1 MLRQRFLII
10 DANALIHRAYHALP
24 PLRTSKGEGIWAV
37 YGFIL
42 VLTKALRELQPDFI
56 VAAFD
61 LPGPTFRHR
70 EFKDYKAKR
79 AKTPD
84 DLSSQ
89 IPRVKE
95 ALESFNV
102 LTLEKEGFEAD
113 DIIGTIAKNIS
124 ELGPNSIE
132 TIIISGDLDN
142 LQLIDEKTKVY
153 TMKKGLKD
161 TILYD
166 TEQVKARYGIGPEQ
180 IVDFK
185 ALRGDPSDN
194 IPGVSGVGEKTAI
207 KLIQAF
213 GTLKKLYQEI
223 EEKTEEVQRLKPQL
237 VDRLLAN
244 KEQAFLSQVL
254 AQIKKDLPIDFDLKK
269 CQWNYDREKVRRF
282 FEKME
287 FYTLLKRI

>member
-1 MLRQRFLII
+1 MLKQRSLII

-24 PLRTSKGEGIWAV
+24 PLKTSKGEGIWVV

-42 VLTKALRELQPDFI
+42 VLLKALREFQPDFI

-61 LPGPTFRHR
+61 LPGLTFRHR

-79 AKTPD
+79 VKTPE

-102 LTLEKEGFEAD
+102 PIFEKEGFEAD
-113 DIIGTIAKNIS
+113 DIIGTVAKNIS
-124 ELGPNSIE
+124 ELGPKSIE
-132 TIIISGDLDN
+132 TIIISGDLDT

-153 TMKKGLKD
+153 TLKKGLKD

-166 TEQVKARYGIGPEQ
+166 REQVKARYGIEPEQ

-194 IPGVSGVGEKTAI
+194 IPGVPGVGEKTAQQ
-207 KLIQAF
+207 LIQTF
-213 GTLKKLYQEI
+213 GTLKKLYQEL
-223 EEKTEEVQRLKPQL
+223 EEKTENVKRLKPQL
-237 VDRLLAN
+237 IDRLLAN
-244 KEQAFLSQVL
+244 KEQAFLSQML

-269 CQWNYDREKVRRF
+269 CQWKYDREKVSKF
-282 FEKME
+282 FKELE